1 MDSTK
6 KKKNGATSRP
16 ISIKG
21 ILGDL
26 WQALLWR
33 RGYRI
38 ASVIVWL
45 VVLALLS
52 IPVERNEWAADA
64 AYEQRTDYRNRCAA
78 GDFEGAHAIL
88 SEFYADYSD
97 ELGRWKA
104 NAFHAPQARMLQE
117 RYHSALGYVFGQETA
132 AIYFGAKSG
141 DDDNEL
147 IRLLVTI
154 PVEGAP
160 LAEGAHANGMFYN
173 NDAAANPA
181 AIDHV
186 IYQSWVRFYNDRCD
200 QLLDMAL
207 TNNDSLL
214 ARKVSRLYKTEI
226 VTRFAPDTVRGPK
239 YDIATVTYDDSRRA
253 NAARRIAEMHSSTI
267 FRTN

>member
-1 MDSTK
+1 MPRPD
-6 KKKNGATSRP
+6 GPATR
-16 ISIKG
+16 
-21 ILGDL
+21 
-26 WQALLWR
+26 R
-33 RGYRI
+33 RG
-38 ASVIVWL
+38 
-45 VVLALLS
+45 
-52 IPVERNEWAADA
+52 P
-64 AYEQRTDYRNRCAA
+64 
-78 GDFEGAHAIL
+78 FEA
-88 SEFYADYSD
+88 
-97 ELGRWKA
+97 
-104 NAFHAPQARMLQE
+104 
-117 RYHSALGYVFGQETA
+117 TA
-132 AIYFGAKSG
+132 AA
-141 DDDNEL
+141 
-147 IRLLVTI
+147 T
-154 PVEGAP
+154 A
-160 LAEGAHANGMFYN
+160 AEA
-173 NDAAANPA
+173 AAANPA

>member
-1 MDSTK
+1 MNNTK
-6 KKKNGATSRP
+6 KKKNGNPSRP

-21 ILGDL
+21 ILHDL

-33 RGYRI
+33 RGHRI

-52 IPVERNEWAADA
+52 IPAERAECAAEA
-64 AYEQRTDYRNRCAA
+64 AYEQRTDYRSRCAE

-88 SEFYADYSD
+88 SEFHADYSA
-97 ELGRWKA
+97 ELGRWRA
-104 NAFHAPQARMLQE
+104 NAYHAPQARILQE
-117 RYHSALGYVFGQETA
+117 RYRSALAYVFGQEIS
-132 AIYFGAKSG
+132 AIYF
-141 DDDNEL
+141 DPEREHDDNEL

-154 PVEGAP
+154 PSEGAP
-160 LAEGAHANGMFYN
+160 LAEGTHASGMFYD

-214 ARKVSRLYKTEI
+214 ARKIGQLYKTEI
-226 VTRFAPDTVRGPK
+226 VTRFSPDSVRGYN

-267 FRTN
+267 FKTN